1 VNWNPFHRRAAAIAM
16 QDQSISASDAG
27 RALGN
32 RARDRAA
39 VAAEAHRLHV
49 RATCR
54 ELWRLSDKPEPKYW
68 EN

>member
-1 VNWNPFHRRAAAIAM
+1 M